1 MGKETRIGVGVV
13 GVLLAISLAVLY
25 GRLTRDAGPRIDVR
39 IDAVDDQRQG
49 GNQVPR
55 QPTIEQDGGARFPN
69 VSPATESLAPR
80 PGDTPA
86 KSFLLPDPDH
96 VNPSDGGRELSI
108 PDPGKTVPVRK
119 PSGSP
124 VSPATIGASATETG
138 SVRSARKTGLQ

>member
-55 QPTIEQDGGARFPN
+55 QPTIEQDGGA
-69 VSPATESLAPR
+69 VWIL
-80 PGDTPA
+80 
-86 KSFLLPDPDH
+86 K
-96 VNPSDGGRELSI
+96 
-108 PDPGKTVPVRK
+108 
-119 PSGSP
+119 
-124 VSPATIGASATETG
+124 
-138 SVRSARKTGLQ
+138 